1 MSEGFRRLGVVRF
14 VAAFL
19 ALCFLVP
26 GGIRIVSAE
35 AASGFLVKGKTGP
48 LFPGVTG
55 ELNLTIRNPFD
66 FAIVVHSVRVVVRNA
81 SANCGGENLQTPGY
95 TSDVKVKAN
104 SRVKV
109 TAPITMAA
117 DAPNACQGK
126 SFPLVFSGRATRR

>member
-1 MSEGFRRLGVVRF
+1 VSEGFRRLGVARYI
-14 VAAFL
+14 AAFL

-26 GGIRIVSAE
+26 GGIGIGSAE
-35 AASGFLVKGKTGP
+35 AASGFSIKGKTGP
-48 LFPGVTG
+48 LFPGTTG
-55 ELNLTIRNPFD
+55 DLILTIRNPFD
-66 FAIVVHSVRVVVRNA
+66 FGIVVHSVRVVVRDA

-104 SRVKV
+104 SSVKV

>member
-1 MSEGFRRLGVVRF
+1 MIIAHCDQLHLRFADLLAVPCHARAICSLLCIDLRLCSLKSKNTRQ
-14 VAAFL
+14 ALQPLIEKFL
-19 ALCFLVP
+19 H
-26 GGIRIVSAE
+26 
-35 AASGFLVKGKTGP
+35 
-48 LFPGVTG
+48 
-55 ELNLTIRNPFD
+55 PFD
-66 FAIVVHSVRVVVRNA
+66 FAIVVHSVHVVVRDA